1 MKNELKIMALVIILY
16 RVLPSCYHGDLFV
29 TPIISLLSS
38 ITGLLLYVIV
48 CYHGI
53 YLLNR

>member
-38 ITGLLLYVIV
+38 ITGYFCMLSSVIMEFT
-48 CYHGI
+48 Y
-53 YLLNR
+53 